1 LVRGLGVDK
10 GLEVLS
16 AEVLVK
22 ETKEE
27 VELLLGLSSDF
38 LSKGLQVVEAV
49 MLDFIQEF
57 LLVGFRP
64 IRGGEVGEVKWLR
77 HNLST

>member
-10 GLEVLS
+10 GLKVLS

-27 VELLLGLSSDF
+27 VELLLGLSPDF

-57 LLVGFRP
+57 FLVGFRP
-64 IRGGEVGEVKWLR
+64 IRGGEVGDVKWLR
-77 HNLST
+77 HK